1 MSLIVDWLA
10 FLAGGSAGAGD
21 KLTAEAKASSSL
33 TARFVSVGVDGDVV
47 VIEKRLDRDGDSD
60 ALTGRVS
67 ASEDTRDAD
76 VLVETRLPGRKPS
89 ANLGSSGGRSSR
101 GGEETEMEG
110 AFSSETGQ
118 TSWSAGLGGRKC
130 AASVGKGDLE

>member
-1 MSLIVDWLA
+1 MGVD
-10 FLAGGSAGAGD
+10 
-21 KLTAEAKASSSL
+21 AKTSSSL
-33 TARFVSVGVDGDVV
+33 TVRLESVGVDGDVV

-67 ASEDTRDAD
+67 ASDTREAD
-76 VLVETRLPGRKPS
+76 VLVETRLPGRNPS

-110 AFSSETGQ
+110 AFSSETG
-118 TSWSAGLGGRKC
+118 
-130 AASVGKGDLE
+130 

>member
-1 MSLIVDWLA
+1 MVDWLA
-10 FLAGGSAGAGD
+10 FLPGGSPGAGD
-21 KLTAEAKASSSL
+21 NLAAEAKASSSL
-33 TARFVSVGVDGDVV
+33 TVRLVSVGVDGDVV
-47 VIEKRLDRDGDSD
+47 IIEKRLDRDGDSD

-89 ANLGSSGGRSSR
+89 ANLGSSGGRSSK

-130 AASVGKGDLE
+130 AGSVGKGDLE